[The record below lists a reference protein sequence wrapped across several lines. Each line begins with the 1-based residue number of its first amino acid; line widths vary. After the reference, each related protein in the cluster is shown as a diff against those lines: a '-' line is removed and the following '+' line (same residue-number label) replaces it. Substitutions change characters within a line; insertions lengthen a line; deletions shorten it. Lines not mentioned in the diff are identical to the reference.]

1 MAMAEYFSLNK
12 RSNEIMTRSIR
23 ITQLVLLSL
32 FLSHVNIVEAFTTV
46 PNVRKSESNGRCFA
60 TRSALNMYLPSST
73 PLSTKSLISDKRTV
87 TTPFKKDKSNGGG
100 KAWQYS
106 SSDSSRGGA
115 ASAIARSDV
124 LPSFRAAHG
133 LLHPHTVMR
142 LEEATSS
149 SRIKNTAAVNY
160 FLETYKEFGP
170 MACLPILSDPEVLPE
185 LTEAMRGIA
194 KI

>member
-1 MAMAEYFSLNK
+1 MK
-12 RSNEIMTRSIR
+12 
-23 ITQLVLLSL
+23 
-32 FLSHVNIVEAFTTV
+32 
-46 PNVRKSESNGRCFA
+46 
-60 TRSALNMYLPSST
+60 
-73 PLSTKSLISDKRTV
+73 
-87 TTPFKKDKSNGGG
+87 TPFKKDKSNGSG

-185 LTEAMRGIA
+185 LTKAMRGIA
-194 KI
+194 KN